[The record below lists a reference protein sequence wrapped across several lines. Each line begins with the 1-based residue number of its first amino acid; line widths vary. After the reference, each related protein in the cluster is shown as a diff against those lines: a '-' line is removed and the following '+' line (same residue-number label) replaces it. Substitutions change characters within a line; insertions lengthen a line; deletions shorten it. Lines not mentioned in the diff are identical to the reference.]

1 MTNRHFHEGEL
12 ALQNKMGMRKQID
25 RAAEV
30 MMRDHMPEQHREF
43 FNGLEYVFIG
53 TVGEDGKPWASL
65 ATGPAGFLISPD
77 PKTLRI
83 THPHDRNDPAFAA
96 LDIGSP
102 IGVLGLDFGN
112 RRRNRMHG
120 KIARIDAEGFDV
132 AVAQSYG
139 NCPKYISTRR
149 IVERV
154 GTPTV
159 IRPVARAELTSDDI
173 ALIEKAD
180 TFFIATHHL
189 DGSGQPYEGA
199 DISHRGGN
207 PGFVRTENANRLV
220 IPDYQGNNLFNTLGN
235 LLANPA
241 ADLLFMDFETGDLLH
256 VNGEASIIEDPSTIA
271 QFLNAKRLL
280 EIKVSRTYRIDTACS
295 LRWALLEASPFSP
308 PI

>member
-43 FNGLEYVFIG
+43 FNGLEYAFIG

-65 ATGPAGFLISPD
+65 VTGPSGFLASPD
-77 PKTLRI
+77 PKTLRV
-83 THPHDRNDPAFAA
+83 TRPLDRSDPAFAA

-102 IGVLGLDFGN
+102 MGVLGLDFTN

-120 KIARIDAEGFDV
+120 KIARIDAGGFDV

-154 GTPTV
+154 GTPAAT
-159 IRPVARAELTSDDI
+159 RPVARAELTSEDI
-173 ALIEKAD
+173 TLIKKAD

-199 DISHRGGN
+199 DISHRGGH
-207 PGFVRTENANRLV
+207 PGFVRVENANRLI

-241 ADLLFMDFETGDLLH
+241 ADLLFIDFETGDLLH
-256 VNGEASIIEDPSTIA
+256 VNGDASIIEDASAIA
-271 QFLNAKRLL
+271 PYPGAKRLL
-280 EIKVSRTYRIDTACS
+280 KIGVSGTYRVDAGSS
-295 LRWALLEASPFSP
+295 LRWVLLEASPFSP
-308 PI
+308 PA